1 MTLINRPRVT
11 VNGIRRIR
19 TFHYFWCQNCQ
30 CTLRLT
36 SLNRLEIF
44 CPRCFREINHE
55 LDISRPRLIADL
67 TGLEPSPGARLLDSL
82 AQMLDPPTRR
92 RDADFGGRIRWV
104 PGSADGPWITLQFV
118 DPPSLQRPAIAA
130 PQPVIP
136 PSNNAN
142 NRRPLDSLGDDEDY
156 LPSQDTTHTDP
167 PGPPPAPVSAI
178 AALPVVKIT
187 EEHLMNDM
195 QCPVCKEIFEVG
207 GDAMELPCKHFYHSD
222 CIVPWLNLHNTC
234 PVCRYELCDESD
246 NDLPG
251 ENDEFFVFEE
261 LKNSINWLG
270 NHLHSLQPIRAFSD
284 WTRRYLDF
292 LHSRLSASRGGQFG
306 ISSCYFLLLVV
317 FLISCFERLYAIFEA
332 LYLF

>member
-1 MTLINRPRVT
+1 MSLINRPRVT
-11 VNGIRRIR
+11 VNGIRRMR

-55 LDISRPRLIADL
+55 LDVSRPRLIADL
-67 TGLEPSPGARLLDSL
+67 TGLDPSPGARLLDSL

-92 RDADFGGRIRWV
+92 RDADHFGRRIRWV

-130 PQPVIP
+130 PQPVGH
-136 PSNNAN
+136 
-142 NRRPLDSLGDDEDY
+142 L
-156 LPSQDTTHTDP
+156 
-167 PGPPPAPVSAI
+167 PAPVSAI
-178 AALPVVKIT
+178 EALPVVKIT

-251 ENDEFFVFEE
+251 ENADFFVFEE
-261 LKNSINWLG
+261 LKNSIIWLG
-270 NHLHSLQPIRAFSD
+270 NQLHSLQPIRAFSD
-284 WTRRYLDF
+284 WTQRYLDF
-292 LHSRLSASRGGQFG
+292 LHGRCSTSRGAWWR
-306 ISSCYFLLLVV
+306 SWLD
-317 FLISCFERLYAIFEA
+317 RLKV
-332 LYLF
+332 